1 LFLLLVG
8 ATLWLVI
15 VVLHKKEAYR
25 DNPILLNF
33 TSSLNGGRFLGSVIS
48 SQIVKNKRHF
58 LTMAPYDIDL
68 SKKEKIEDVNIIVD
82 SGKLVSLPKGHPSKD
97 KNFLIA
103 LPPKAEELSPIIKD
117 TLVGKGIMFMTELD
131 NLAKN
136 QTDILREGIE
146 RRDALSKEYG
156 TGEMSVKFLQF
167 TQALVQDYMESVLI
181 KSEKGKSSFPIN
193 PNVNQ
198 NMP

>member
-1 LFLLLVG
+1 
-8 ATLWLVI
+8 
-15 VVLHKKEAYR
+15 
-25 DNPILLNF
+25 
-33 TSSLNGGRFLGSVIS
+33 
-48 SQIVKNKRHF
+48 
-58 LTMAPYDIDL
+58 MAPYDIDL